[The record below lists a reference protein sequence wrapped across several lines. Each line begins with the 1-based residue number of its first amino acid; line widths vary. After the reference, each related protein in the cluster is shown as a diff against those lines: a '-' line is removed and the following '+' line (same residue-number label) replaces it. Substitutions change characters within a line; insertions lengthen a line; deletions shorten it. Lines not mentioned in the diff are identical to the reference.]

1 MPERN
6 VGSLSLLDPTSSAT
20 TVSIRSHWGCPVTQR
35 GEDTE
40 KDEAVTVL
48 EQSESTRRAVM
59 GYLWAPSHGHYL
71 IAEAGRESSPPQTLV
86 TRDRGLILDR
96 GKVSSSR
103 MLQTGFPL

>member
-6 VGSLSLLDPTSSAT
+6 VGSLSLLDPTSSVT

-48 EQSESTRRAVM
+48 EQSESTRRPVM

-71 IAEAGRESSPPQTLV
+71 IAEAGRESKIQAAEPASREDFQPVNSTLFSE
-86 TRDRGLILDR
+86 TKL
-96 GKVSSSR
+96 
-103 MLQTGFPL
+103 F